1 MNPISAL
8 AAKGAFWLKYSSCG
22 ARQSCARNNSSFMR
36 RAALRRSG
44 GIRILETREFVE
56 VNVFFGYTSG
66 RRVKASGFS
75 PNLPGR

>member
-1 MNPISAL
+1 
-8 AAKGAFWLKYSSCG
+8 
-22 ARQSCARNNSSFMR
+22 MR
-36 RAALRRSG
+36 SVALRRSG
-44 GIRILETREFVE
+44 GMRILGIREFVD